1 MLAMQSHL
9 RIVPLMML
17 AFSWLLGATLTAT
30 AQPASDL
37 EALRAELRQLRAEV
51 EALKTLVGA
60 ARGAEREA
68 DPAVAMLQEQVAEQA
83 QTKVESKSRMPVT
96 LSGSIISNTAYNSG
110 EANWL
115 ENPNIVAA
123 ATGPAGSFGSTLR
136 QSQLALSI
144 SGPEVGGWQTS
155 GFVQVD
161 FLGGAP
167 GFATGTVM
175 GLPRLLYAFARLER
189 QDTSVVVG
197 QDNMVL
203 APRDPTSLA
212 SPGFPLLFRSGN
224 LYLRTPQIR
233 VEQRLAGGFDLRGG
247 IITPQAGDFGSTY
260 VFAPAPGAG
269 ERSRAPAVQARLG
282 HQRSADDGARWDV
295 GIAGHYGQE
304 RRTTGTSDQ
313 WAVAAD
319 ASVEVGAVGFG
330 GEIYAADLGNAFG
343 AALGQPARS
352 AGGFGEVRFR
362 ATERVSLNAGGGIDR
377 VSEDDRRLVPLR
389 GNRTWFGNAI
399 FTLSP
404 ELKTS
409 LEYRHLQTETS
420 VGATRANHHVN
431 FTFLYG
437 F

>member
-1 MLAMQSHL
+1 MRSNL
-9 RIVPLMML
+9 RPVLITTL
-17 AFSWLLGATLTAT
+17 ATLLLHGAARAAS
-30 AQPASDL
+30 AQPTSDL
-37 EALRAELRQLRAEV
+37 EALRVELRQLRAEV
-51 EALKTLVGA
+51 EALKKLVGA
-60 ARGAEREA
+60 APGGQRDP
-68 DPAVAMLQEQVAEQA
+68 DPAVTMLREQVAEQA

-96 LSGSIISNTAYNSG
+96 LSGSIISNTAFNSG

-123 ATGPAGSFGSTLR
+123 ESGPTGSFGSTLR

-144 SGPEVGGWQTS
+144 SGPEVGGWQSS

-189 QDTSVVVG
+189 QNTSVVVG

-212 SPGFPLLFRSGN
+212 APGFPLLFRSGN

-233 VEQRLAGGFDLRGG
+233 VEQRLAGGLDLRAG

-260 VFAPAPGAG
+260 VFAPVPGAG
-269 ERSRAPAVQARLG
+269 ERSRTPAIQARVG
-282 HQRSADDGARWDV
+282 HQRSGDSGARWDV
-295 GIAGHYGQE
+295 GISGHHGRQRRSAG
-304 RRTTGTSDQ
+304 TTDQ
-313 WAVAAD
+313 WAAAVD
-319 ASVEVGAVGFG
+319 LSVDVGAVGLG
-330 GEIYAADLGNAFG
+330 GEVYAADAGAPFG
-343 AALGQPARS
+343 AGLGQSVRS
-352 AGGFGEVRFR
+352 SGGFGEVRLR
-362 ATERVSLNAGGGIDR
+362 ATERVAFNAGGGLDR
-377 VSEDDRRLVPLR
+377 VSANDRRLVPLR

-399 FTLSP
+399 LTITP

-420 VGATRANHHVN
+420 GGTTRANHHVN

>member
-1 MLAMQSHL
+1 MKFHL
-9 RIVPLMML
+9 RAVLITTL
-17 AFSWLLGATLTAT
+17 AVFLLDAA
-30 AQPASDL
+30 AKPASAQSSNDL
-37 EALRAELRQLRAEV
+37 DALRAELRQLREEV
-51 EALKTLVGA
+51 EALKKLVGA
-60 ARGAEREA
+60 EPGAERA
-68 DPAVAMLQEQVAEQA
+68 PDPAVAMLQEQVAEQA
-83 QTKVESKSRMPVT
+83 QTKVESKSRMPIT
-96 LSGSIISNTAYNSG
+96 LSGSIVSNTAYNSG

-123 ATGPAGSFGSTLR
+123 ETDPTGSFGSTLR

-144 SGPEVGGWQTS
+144 NGPDVGGWQTT

-189 QDTSVVVG
+189 ERTSVVVG

-212 SPGFPLLFRSGN
+212 TPGFPLLFRSGN

-233 VEQRLAGGFDLRGG
+233 VEQRLGGGFDMRAG

-260 VFAPAPGAG
+260 VFAPVPGAG
-269 ERSRAPAVQARLG
+269 ERSRVPAVQARLG
-282 HQRSADDGARWDV
+282 HQRSADTGTRWDV
-295 GIAGHYGQE
+295 GLGGHYGQE
-304 RRTTGTSDQ
+304 RRAAGTSDQ
-313 WAVAAD
+313 WAAAAD
-319 ASVEVGAVGFG
+319 ASIDVGVIGFG
-330 GEIYAADLGNAFG
+330 GEIYTSDLGNPFG
-343 AALGQPARS
+343 AALGQAARS
-352 AGGFGEVRFR
+352 AGGFGEVRLR
-362 ATERVSLNAGGGIDR
+362 ATERVAFNAGGGIDR
-377 VSEDDRRLVPLR
+377 VSDDDRRLVPLR

-399 FTLSP
+399 FTLTP
-404 ELKTS
+404 EIKTS
-409 LEYRHLQTETS
+409 LEYRHLETETS
-420 VGATRANHHVN
+420 GGAKRANHHVN

>member
-1 MLAMQSHL
+1 MQFHL
-9 RIVPLMML
+9 RAVLITTL
-17 AFSWLLGATLTAT
+17 AVLLPGAAT
-30 AQPASDL
+30 KPASAQPTSDL

-51 EALKTLVGA
+51 EELKKLVGA
-60 ARGAEREA
+60 AAGAERGP

-96 LSGSIISNTAYNSG
+96 LSGSIVSNTAYNSG

-123 ATGPAGSFGSTLR
+123 GTAPAGSFGSTLR

-189 QDTSVVVG
+189 ERTSFVVG

-212 SPGFPLLFRSGN
+212 TPGFPLLFRSGN

-233 VEQRLAGGFDLRGG
+233 VEQRLAGGLV
-247 IITPQAGDFGSTY
+247 TPQAGDFGSTY
-260 VFAPAPGAG
+260 VFAPVPGAG

-282 HQRSADDGARWDV
+282 HRRAADVGARWDV

-304 RRTTGTSDQ
+304 RRATGTSDQ
-313 WAVAAD
+313 WAAAAD
-319 ASVEVGAVGFG
+319 ASVDVGAVGFG
-330 GEIYAADLGNAFG
+330 GEIYAADLGSAFG
-343 AALGQPARS
+343 AALGQPVRS
-352 AGGFGEVRFR
+352 AGGFGEVRLR
-362 ATERVSLNAGGGIDR
+362 ATEQVSFNAGGGIDR
-377 VSEDDRRLVPLR
+377 VSDDDRRLVPLR

-399 FTLSP
+399 FTLTP

-409 LEYRHLQTETS
+409 LEYRHLETETS
-420 VGATRANHHVN
+420 GGAKRTNHHVN

>member
-1 MLAMQSHL
+1 MQFHVRAVLIATMS
-9 RIVPLMML
+9 
-17 AFSWLLGATLTAT
+17 AFLLHATTTPAY
-30 AQPASDL
+30 AQSASDI
-37 EALRAELRQLRAEV
+37 EALRAELKQLRAEV
-51 EALKTLVGA
+51 EELKKLVGA
-60 ARGAEREA
+60 APGAERA
-68 DPAVAMLQEQVAEQA
+68 PDPAVAMLQEQVAEQA

-96 LSGSIISNTAYNSG
+96 LSGSIVSNTAYNSG

-123 ATGPAGSFGSTLR
+123 ETGPTGSFGSTLR

-144 SGPEVGGWQTS
+144 NGPEVGGWQTS

-189 QDTSVVVG
+189 ERTSLVVG

-212 SPGFPLLFRSGN
+212 TPGFPLLFRSGN

-233 VEQRLAGGFDLRGG
+233 VEQRLAGGLDMRAG

-260 VFAPAPGAG
+260 VFAPVPGAG

-282 HQRSADDGARWDV
+282 HHRSADDGARWDV

-304 RRTTGTSDQ
+304 RRAAGTSDQ
-313 WAVAAD
+313 WAAAVD
-319 ASVEVGAVGFG
+319 ASVDVGAVGFG

-343 AALGQPARS
+343 AALGQPVRS
-352 AGGFGEVRFR
+352 AGGFGEVRVR
-362 ATERVSLNAGGGIDR
+362 ASERVSFNAGGGLDR
-377 VSEDDRRLVPLR
+377 VSDDDRSLVPLR

-399 FTLSP
+399 FALSP

-409 LEYRHLQTETS
+409 LEYRHLETETS
-420 VGATRANHHVN
+420 AGAKRTNHHVN

>member
-1 MLAMQSHL
+1 MQFHL
-9 RIVPLMML
+9 RAVLVITLAAFML
-17 AFSWLLGATLTAT
+17 HGGRTPAS
-30 AQPASDL
+30 AQPTSDL

-51 EALKTLVGA
+51 EALKKLVGVP
-60 ARGAEREA
+60 GAERA
-68 DPAVAMLQEQVAEQA
+68 PDPAVAMLQEQVAEQA

-96 LSGSIISNTAYNSG
+96 LSGSIVSNTAYNSG

-123 ATGPAGSFGSTLR
+123 ESGPTGSFGSTLR

-144 SGPEVGGWQTS
+144 SGPDVGGWQTS

-189 QDTSVVVG
+189 ERTSLVVG

-212 SPGFPLLFRSGN
+212 TPGFPLLFRSGN

-233 VEQRLAGGFDLRGG
+233 VEQRLAGGLDLRAG

-260 VFAPAPGAG
+260 VFAPVPGAG

-282 HQRSADDGARWDV
+282 HQRSADAGARWDV
-295 GIAGHYGQE
+295 GIAGHLGQE
-304 RRTTGTSDQ
+304 RRATGTSDQ
-313 WAVAAD
+313 WAAAAD
-319 ASVEVGAVGFG
+319 ASVDAGAVGFG

-343 AALGQPARS
+343 AALGQPVRS

-362 ATERVSLNAGGGIDR
+362 ATERVSFNAGGGIDR
-377 VSEDDRRLVPLR
+377 VSDDDRRLVPLR

-420 VGATRANHHVN
+420 GGAKRANHHVN